1 MLINNP
7 GSVEDV
13 IHRVN
18 RGMDGIRMII
28 ITFKHH
34 NYYYIVISFTIIPE
48 NNQGTN
54 KLKKNSNCFKTLEH
68 VSIDIQSII
77 VNHLTI

>member
-18 RGMDGIRMII
+18 RAMDGIRMII
-28 ITFKHH
+28 INFIT
-34 NYYYIVISFTIIPE
+34 S
-48 NNQGTN
+48 
-54 KLKKNSNCFKTLEH
+54 
-68 VSIDIQSII
+68 
-77 VNHLTI
+77 